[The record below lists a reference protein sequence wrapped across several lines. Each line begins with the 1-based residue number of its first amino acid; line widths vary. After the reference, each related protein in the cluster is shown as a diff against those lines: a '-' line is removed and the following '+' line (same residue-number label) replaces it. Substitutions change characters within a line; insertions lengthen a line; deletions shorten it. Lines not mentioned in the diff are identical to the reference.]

1 MSDLFPL
8 AQCPLCPTM
17 LSKGY
22 NIILFYHRVIFH
34 GIYVPHP
41 LNSIMFRRTVGSCV
55 LIHSATLCL
64 LIREFKVIIDRYVDA
79 DPGLREWCVVAPMGK
94 FHTDYRN
101 PAEKRGWHG
110 HSLNE
115 RGWEGQREPDPCLD
129 RLLLLLWVHYMEDGP
144 HLLGTGLL

>member
-1 MSDLFPL
+1 
-8 AQCPLCPTM
+8 M

-79 DPGLREWCVVAPMGK
+79 DPGPW
-94 FHTDYRN
+94 
-101 PAEKRGWHG
+101 
-110 HSLNE
+110 
-115 RGWEGQREPDPCLD
+115 DPCAVAAID
-129 RLLLLLWVHYMEDGP
+129 KFPRTTEILWRKGDGMAI
-144 HLLGTGLL
+144 L